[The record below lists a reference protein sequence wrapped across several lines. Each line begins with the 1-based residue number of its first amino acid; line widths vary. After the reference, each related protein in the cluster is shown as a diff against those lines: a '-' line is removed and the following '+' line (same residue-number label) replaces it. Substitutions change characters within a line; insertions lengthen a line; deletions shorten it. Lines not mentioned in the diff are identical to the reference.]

1 MSGIGPELLA
11 RLLDQRGP
19 ALELYAR
26 QWCDSPADVVQ
37 EAFVQLSGQPAEP
50 PNLLAWL
57 YRTVRNGAI
66 SARRAADRR
75 RRHERAAAV
84 AGTCWFAADP
94 AGGMDPQAAGE
105 ALAGLPLEEREVI
118 VAHLWGGLKFAE
130 IADITGTSASTAHR
144 RYQAGLEAL
153 RRKLGVTCSQNDR
166 RPTK

>member
-37 EAFVQLSGQPAEP
+37 EALVQLVRQPAEP

-75 RRHERAAAV
+75 RRHERAAA
-84 AGTCWFAADP
+84 ASGARWFAADP
-94 AGGMDPQAAGE
+94 AGGLDPQVAGE
-105 ALAGLPLEEREVI
+105 ALASLPLDQREVI
-118 VAHLWGGLKFAE
+118 VAHLWGGLKFEE
-130 IADITGTSASTAHR
+130 IADLAGTSASTAHR
-144 RYQAGLEAL
+144 RYQAGVQTL
-153 RRKLGVTCSQNDR
+153 RQKLGIACFPNDQ
-166 RPTK
+166 RPTN